1 MSDINEINR
10 DDYSGDRKVVIQA
23 IGSLNQKRRGKYT
36 IIVPYSR
43 LSQTIQ
49 QISKNGG
56 RIVNISINSSSLIE
70 PKIGKFPVE
79 KHTEISLNN
88 ISQADL
94 ITEAPKDHEPKTI
107 ETQPLTPA
115 KTIESETSQKET
127 VILSTPPPI
136 TYSKIEK
143 KPNKPRRKK
152 LQFDRATNF
161 KKTTR
166 NTAKLR
172 GKKTRKHS
180 KLALS

>member
-10 DDYSGDRKVVIQA
+10 DDYSNRKVVIQA
-23 IGSLNQKRRGKYT
+23 IGSLNQKRSGKYT
-36 IIVPYSR
+36 MIVPYSR

-56 RIVNISINSSSLIE
+56 RIVNININSSSLIE
-70 PKIGKFPVE
+70 PKIGNSPAE
-79 KHTEISLNN
+79 KTTEVSPINTP
-88 ISQADL
+88 QADI
-94 ITEAPKDHEPKTI
+94 ITEAPKDPEPKKI
-107 ETQPLTPA
+107 ETQPLTPS
-115 KTIESETSQKET
+115 KTIESKISQKET
-127 VILSTPPPI
+127 VIPPTPHPI

-180 KLALS
+180 KLALY